1 MAGGTKGGT
10 PPLAMTGRAGRCAPI
25 GVRRQGCIDR
35 NAVSSDVPTRVTG
48 SNRGVAPSAATHS
61 QVSDRVVVAPGSE
74 LPLVC
79 EVDEAMCE
87 RRGEV
92 EGSDEVTGV
101 VPGPGLG
108 PRRPEPRD
116 LIVGLST
123 QLRGQS
129 FSQVV
134 VQILR

>member
-1 MAGGTKGGT
+1 M
-10 PPLAMTGRAGRCAPI
+10 
-25 GVRRQGCIDR
+25 
-35 NAVSSDVPTRVTG
+35 
-48 SNRGVAPSAATHS
+48 
-61 QVSDRVVVAPGSE
+61 
-74 LPLVC
+74 C

-87 RRGEV
+87 RRGEL
-92 EGSDEVTGV
+92 EGSDEVSGV

-116 LIVGLST
+116 LIVGLIT